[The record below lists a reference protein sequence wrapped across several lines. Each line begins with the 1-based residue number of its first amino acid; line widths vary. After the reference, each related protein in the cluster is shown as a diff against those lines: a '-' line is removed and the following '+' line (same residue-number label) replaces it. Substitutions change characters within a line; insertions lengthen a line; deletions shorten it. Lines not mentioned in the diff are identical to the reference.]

1 MVEVAFLLYRDMS
14 TQRTRSQDRILA
26 LLNSLDRPWSA
37 QEVYLEF
44 RQQEQSIGLA
54 TVYRALEALKRE
66 GVVQMRSL
74 ANGEGVY
81 SSVQNDRHHLTCVQ
95 CGRSI
100 PIEECPVH
108 QLEEQLH
115 QSYQFKIYY
124 HTLEFFGLCQAC
136 QTG

>member
-1 MVEVAFLLYRDMS
+1 MS

-44 RQQEQSIGLA
+44 RKKEQSMGLA

-95 CGRSI
+95 CGQSI

-108 QLEEQLH
+108 QLEVELQH
-115 QSYQFKIYY
+115 SYQFKIYY
-124 HTLEFFGLCQAC
+124 HTLEFFGLCQTC
-136 QTG
+136 QAGRTIVAT

>member
-1 MVEVAFLLYRDMS
+1 MS

-44 RQQEQSIGLA
+44 RKKEQRMGLA

-95 CGRSI
+95 CGQSI

-108 QLEEQLH
+108 QLEVELQN
-115 QSYQFKIYY
+115 SYQFKIYY
-124 HTLEFFGLCQAC
+124 HTLEFFGLCQTC
-136 QTG
+136 QAGRTIVAT